1 MRELGTLLN
10 SKMHELF
17 SYKANGVVNAPS
29 WFRLCAATA
38 TATATAT
45 AATAATAACSSAAAA
60 KDAAACSSAPL
71 CSSSLTHVY
80 PAPHP

>member
-1 MRELGTLLN
+1 VRELGTLLN

-38 TATATAT
+38 AATAT
-45 AATAATAACSSAAAA
+45 AASTATAMSRCAVPPPPCRRLAS
-60 KDAAACSSAPL
+60 P
-71 CSSSLTHVY
+71 
-80 PAPHP
+80 